1 MSKREALLGI
11 AVGRKGVGK
20 TYATLELIQE
30 YLKGNPQT
38 GATPRKVLLLD
49 VNNEFMDVKAD
60 QNPKFR
66 F

>member
-30 YLKGNPQT
+30 YLRGNPQT
-38 GATPRKVLLLD
+38 GSKPRKVLLLD
-49 VNNEFMDVKAD
+49 VNNEIALMC
-60 QNPKFR
+60 
-66 F
+66 